1 MKLAHK
7 LILGSVLLSS
17 LIWIAGLCAIAVSRR
32 ALEGSIERSSSVL
45 AAAAMDEVDRAIHA
59 SIDDWLVYSVSP
71 VVQRTVKAS
80 NREFESLPDVQAH
93 IDRRDAEWQAA
104 PDKTVTTFME
114 GLLTNDLSEAM
125 RRRLS
130 AFEKDEGYR
139 AYGEVFVTN
148 RYGANVA
155 QTGRT
160 TDYRQDDEEWWRRA
174 RTDGVYVA
182 DVRLDRS
189 AGVYSV
195 SICVRVDDENGD
207 FAGVIKAVWD
217 IRGIFAI
224 LKSRMS
230 DLEFGVRHQGRPTVT
245 LLTADGKIIFAS
257 DRRSTGLLD
266 GSRLLQGHHHSHEGA
281 VHTWR
286 RQDEE
291 LGEILACCAVSR
303 GHDGFKSLG
312 WIVILEHKVEDILA
326 PVAAL
331 RVSIFAISVTATVI
345 GLVGGVGFSV
355 STSRRVARL
364 KNAAE
369 EIGKG
374 NLDTAVADEAPDEI
388 GQLARSLNRMAR
400 ELSETLVSET
410 ALERANQALQAEVVE
425 RKEVEESLRRAREAA
440 EAASRAKGEFLANMS
455 HEIRT
460 PMNGIIGMTEL
471 ALETGLTPE
480 QREYLGIVRDSAES
494 LLGIINDIL
503 DFAKIEA
510 RKLELQRSEFD
521 LRPNTERTIDAL
533 ALRAEA
539 KGLEL
544 ICHIRRDVPDALLGD
559 VGRLR
564 QVLTNLVSNA
574 IKFTEEGEVFVKVET
589 AQKDPGRVC
598 LEFSV
603 RDTGIGIPA
612 GRQGRIFEAFEQG
625 DGSATREHGGTGL
638 GLTISARLVRMMG
651 GQIRVESE
659 VGKGTTF
666 YFTSWFDL
674 QEAPE
679 PGGADAGMEALRDMP
694 VLVVDDNATNRRV
707 LRENLASWHMK
718 PETVDGGPA
727 ALDAMRRA
735 KEQGRPFPL
744 VLLDVNMPEVDG
756 FAVAEK
762 IRQDPDL
769 AKATIMMLS
778 SARRAGDAA
787 RCGELGI
794 SVYVTK
800 PIRQTELL
808 AAMKRALGL
817 IPGKPAGPVAASGQ
831 ARNPRRPLRILLA
844 EDNPINQKYAMAV
857 LGKWGHAVSVVSN
870 GQQVLDALARER
882 FDLILMDVQM
892 PRMSGLDAAA
902 AIRRQEEAT
911 GEHVLILAMT
921 ARAMRRDRHECLAAG
936 MDGYVAKP
944 VKPQEMFDAIEALV
958 SGNADPPTAREE
970 GAGVPGGLDRIVALI
985 GVDGDEELLLELAG
999 LFVESHAKWLIGM
1012 REALDNRD
1020 PEGLAEAA
1028 HVLKSAAGG
1037 LAARG
1042 TFEAALN
1049 LETMGRQA
1057 DLTGAE
1063 EAWNR
1068 LEKEV
1073 AHLLS
1078 GLEAFRKEQ

>member
-1 MKLAHK
+1 MKLLHK
-7 LILGSVLLSS
+7 LVLGSVLLSS

-45 AAAAMDEVDRAIHA
+45 AAAVMDEVDRAIHA

-286 RQDEE
+286 RQDEGR
-291 LGEILACCAVSR
+291 GEILACCAVSR

-345 GLVGGVGFSV
+345 GLAGGVGFSV

-364 KNAAE
+364 KNAAQ

-410 ALERANQALQAEVVE
+410 ALERANQALQAEVAE

-480 QREYLGIVRDSAES
+480 QREYLGIVRDSAVS
-494 LLGIINDIL
+494 
-503 DFAKIEA
+503 
-510 RKLELQRSEFD
+510 
-521 LRPNTERTIDAL
+521 
-533 ALRAEA
+533 
-539 KGLEL
+539 
-544 ICHIRRDVPDALLGD
+544 LLGD

-589 AQKDPGRVC
+589 VQKDPGRVC

-612 GRQGRIFEAFEQG
+612 GRQGHIFEAFEQG

-817 IPGKPAGPVAASGQ
+817 IPGKPAGPAAASGQ
-831 ARNPRRPLRILLA
+831 ARNPRRCLRILLA

-902 AIRRQEEAT
+902 AIRRQEEVT
-911 GEHVLILAMT
+911 GEHVPILAMT
-921 ARAMRRDRHECLAAG
+921 ARAMRRDCHECLAAG

-999 LFVESHAKWLIGM
+999 LFIESHAKWLIGM